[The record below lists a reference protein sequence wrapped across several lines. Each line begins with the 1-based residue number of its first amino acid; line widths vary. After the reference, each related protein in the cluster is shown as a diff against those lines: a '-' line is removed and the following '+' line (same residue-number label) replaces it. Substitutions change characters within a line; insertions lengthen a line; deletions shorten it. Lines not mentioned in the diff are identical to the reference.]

1 METRIRQTTSLLET
15 YPLGHVRRNH
25 GLEHATLHILAQ
37 RYPRLA
43 VAGHSDAGGFWIV
56 GKLSAD
62 EVRLAVDE
70 ALLRLRR
77 GERQLAVHANCGTNL
92 VTSGVMAGLA
102 SALAMS
108 GAGPG
113 RRDRLERLPL
123 AISLATLALMVAQPV
138 GLALQAQVTTTGD
151 PGTLEVVEV
160 KTSQR
165 GRLQAHRVVT
175 RQA

>member
-1 METRIRQTTSLLET
+1 MNTQIQQTTSLLET
-15 YPLGHVRRNH
+15 YPFGQIRRNH
-25 GLEHATLHILAQ
+25 GLEHATLHILALRHPQ
-37 RYPRLA
+37 LA
-43 VAGHSDAGGFWIV
+43 AAGHSDAGGFWIV

-62 EVRLAVDE
+62 EVRSAVDE

-92 VTSGVMAGLA
+92 VTAGVMAGLA
-102 SALAMS
+102 SALAMF
-108 GAGPG
+108 GAGQG
-113 RRDRLERLPL
+113 RRDKLERLPL
-123 AISLATLALMVAQPV
+123 AISLATLALMIAQPV
-138 GLALQAQVTTTGD
+138 GLALQAHVTTSGD
-151 PGTLEVVEV
+151 PGILDVVEV